1 MTVKSQH
8 TLMSNPIDFPITG
21 KCLIFSAPS
30 GAGKP
35 TLVHYLL
42 RTVDKLE
49 FSISAASRE
58 PRGREEDG
66 IDYHFMSSDEF
77 RKRIDNNEFVEWEEV
92 YDNMFYGTLKSEVQ
106 KAWDKGKTVVFDV
119 DAEGGINLKKIF
131 GENALSI
138 FIKPPS
144 LFVLEQRLRD
154 RRTETEESIQKRL
167 GKANQELEKADQFD
181 YVLLNDNLEK
191 ACMEAKKIVLDFIH
205 KK

>member
-1 MTVKSQH
+1 
-8 TLMSNPIDFPITG
+8 MSDNLNTDFPITG
-21 KCLIFSAPS
+21 KCVIFSAPS
-30 GAGKP
+30 GAGKT

-42 RTVDKLE
+42 RNMSSLE
-49 FSISAASRE
+49 FSVSAASRD

-66 IDYHFMSSDEF
+66 IDYHFMSVAEF
-77 RKRIDNNEFVEWEEV
+77 KKKISENAFIEWEEV
-92 YDNMFYGTLKSEVQ
+92 YEDMFYGTLKSEI
-106 KAWDKGKTVVFDV
+106 KRAWDQGKIVVFDV

-131 GENALSI
+131 GENALGV

-167 GKANQELEKADQFD
+167 SKANGELKKADQFD

-191 ACMEAKKIVLDFIH
+191 ACLEAKNLVEDFIAGS
-205 KK
+205 